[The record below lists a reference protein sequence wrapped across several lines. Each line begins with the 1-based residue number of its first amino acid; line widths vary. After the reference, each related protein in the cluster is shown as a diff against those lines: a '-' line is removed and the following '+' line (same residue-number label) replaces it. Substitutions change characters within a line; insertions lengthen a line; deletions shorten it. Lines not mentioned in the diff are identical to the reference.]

1 MSHLGITVLLA
12 SLSMIG
18 PLGIDAYLP
27 SFHAI
32 GREFAADPLVVQQTL
47 SVYVLCFAVMTLFYG
62 TLSDSFGRRPVILV
76 ALVLFIIG
84 SVAAALA
91 PSIGWLIV
99 ARGVEGLAAGAG
111 TVIGR
116 AVVQDRFSGAAAH
129 RVMSHMMVVFGLAPA
144 IAPVI
149 GGWLQSVYG
158 WRSVFVFLTLV
169 TLAMLVACYLWL
181 IESLPAAKRQPFR
194 LRTIA
199 ANYLTVLKNPQFLTM
214 AVSLGFVFM
223 GISLYIGSAANF
235 VMDILQLPE
244 TAFAWMFVPLVCG
257 MMSGSAL
264 GPRLLAR
271 TSPAV
276 VIRIG
281 FAIMLTAGLL
291 NVAYNTW
298 FVAAIPWAVLP
309 IALYSFGIAFVM
321 PGMTLQ
327 ILAIFPTLRG
337 MAASVQS
344 FIQMLIFAIVAGLVA
359 PLLSGSALHLA
370 AGHLAG
376 ALIAVGLWLLA
387 NRKRPRR

>member
-1 MSHLGITVLLA
+1 LSHLGITVLLA

-47 SVYVLCFAVMTLFYG
+47 SAYVLCFAVMTLFYG

-76 ALVLFIIG
+76 ALVLFMIG

-91 PSIGWLIV
+91 PSVGWLIV
-99 ARGVEGLAAGAG
+99 ARGFQGLAAGAG
-111 TVIGR
+111 MVIGR

-129 RVMSHMMVVFGLAPA
+129 RVMAHMMMVFGLAPA

-158 WRSVFVFLTLV
+158 WRSVFVFLTLA
-169 TLAMLVACYLWL
+169 TLAMFVACYVCLT
-181 IESLPAAKRQPFR
+181 ESLPVAKRQPFR

-199 ANYLTVLKNPQFLTM
+199 ANYVTVLKNPQFLTM

-235 VMDILQLPE
+235 VMDMLHLPE
-244 TAFAWMFVPLVCG
+244 TAFAWMFVPLVGG

-264 GPRLLAR
+264 APRLLAR
-271 TSPAV
+271 TSPAL

-281 FAIMLTAGLL
+281 FAIMITAGLL

-298 FVAAIPWAVLP
+298 FVAAVPWAVLP
-309 IALYSFGIAFVM
+309 IALYSFGIAFAT
-321 PGMTLQ
+321 PGVTLQ

-344 FIQMLIFAIVAGLVA
+344 FIQMLIFAIVAGLVS
-359 PLLSGSALHLA
+359 PLLSGSPLHLA

-376 ALIAVGLWLLA
+376 AVIASGLWLLA
-387 NRKRPRR
+387 NRKRPQR

>member
-1 MSHLGITVLLA
+1 
-12 SLSMIG
+12 MIG

>member
-1 MSHLGITVLLA
+1 M
-12 SLSMIG
+12 MI
-18 PLGIDAYLP
+18 
-27 SFHAI
+27 
-32 GREFAADPLVVQQTL
+32 
-47 SVYVLCFAVMTLFYG
+47 
-62 TLSDSFGRRPVILV
+62 
-76 ALVLFIIG
+76 
-84 SVAAALA
+84 
-91 PSIGWLIV
+91 
-99 ARGVEGLAAGAG
+99 
-111 TVIGR
+111 
-116 AVVQDRFSGAAAH
+116 
-129 RVMSHMMVVFGLAPA
+129 VFGLAPA

-158 WRSVFVFLTLV
+158 WRSVFVFLTVV
-169 TLAMLVACYLWL
+169 TLAMLVACYLCL
-181 IESLPAAKRQPFR
+181 TESLPAAKRQPFR

-298 FVAAIPWAVLP
+298 FVATIPWAVLP

-387 NRKRPRR
+387 NRKLPRR

>member
-1 MSHLGITVLLA
+1 
-12 SLSMIG
+12 MIG

-47 SVYVLCFAVMTLFYG
+47 SAYVLCFAVMTLFYG

-99 ARGVEGLAAGAG
+99 ARSFQGLAAGAG

-129 RVMSHMMVVFGLAPA
+129 RVMSHMMIVFGLAPA

-158 WRSVFVFLTLV
+158 WRSVFVFLTVV
-169 TLAMLVACYLWL
+169 TLAMLVACYLCL
-181 IESLPAAKRQPFR
+181 TESLPAAKRQPFR

-298 FVAAIPWAVLP
+298 FVATIPWAVLP

-387 NRKRPRR
+387 NRKLPRR